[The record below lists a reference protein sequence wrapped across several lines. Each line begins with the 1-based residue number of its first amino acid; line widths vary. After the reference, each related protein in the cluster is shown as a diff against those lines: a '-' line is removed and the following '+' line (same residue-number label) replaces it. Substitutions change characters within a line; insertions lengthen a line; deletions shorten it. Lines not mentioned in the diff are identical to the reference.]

1 MSATCAVEKVR
12 ALHDR
17 LLTEVEARVA
27 GDDRPALAP
36 GYQGR
41 LFAPAGDRGPCW
53 WRVVDAA
60 GTRQGASRHLVM
72 VVGQARALA
81 MTDGRAWI
89 VTSDDDA
96 VTVTY
101 DGDHFAVVP
110 CGPGWSATAQ
120 RILAKHGLE
129 RSN

>member
-1 MSATCAVEKVR
+1 MSATHTADTVG
-12 ALHDR
+12 ALHDH
-17 LLTEVEARVA
+17 LPSEVEALVA

-60 GTRQGASRHLVM
+60 GTRQPASRHMVM

-81 MTDGRAWI
+81 ITDGRAWI

-101 DGDHFAVVP
+101 DGERFAVVP
-110 CGPGWSATAQ
+110 RGPGWPATAQ

>member
-1 MSATCAVEKVR
+1 MSANTGC
-12 ALHDR
+12 L
-17 LLTEVEARVA
+17 
-27 GDDRPALAP
+27 RPGPAP

-41 LFAPAGDRGPCW
+41 LFAPAGEVGPCW

-60 GTRQGASRHLVM
+60 GTRQAATRQLVL

-81 MTDGRAWI
+81 MADGQAWI
-89 VTSDDDA
+89 VGSDDDA
-96 VTVTY
+96 VRVTY
-101 DGDHFAVVP
+101 DGTRFSVVP
-110 CGPGWSATAQ
+110 CGPGWPATTQ

>member
-1 MSATCAVEKVR
+1 M
-12 ALHDR
+12 
-17 LLTEVEARVA
+17 
-27 GDDRPALAP
+27 RPGLAP

-41 LFAPAGDRGPCW
+41 LFAPAVDGPYW

-60 GTRQGASRHLVM
+60 GARQVATRNPVM

-81 MTDGRAWI
+81 MADGRAWI
-89 VTSDDDA
+89 VAIDDES
-96 VTVTY
+96 VSVTY
-101 DGDHFAVVP
+101 DGTSFLVVP
-110 CGPGWSATAQ
+110 GGPGWPATTQ

>member
-1 MSATCAVEKVR
+1 MSATHNADEVR
-12 ALHDR
+12 PPHDHLLAEIEAL
-17 LLTEVEARVA
+17 AA

-41 LFAPAGDRGPCW
+41 LFAPAGHRGPCW

-60 GTRQGASRHLVM
+60 GTRQAASRHLVM

-81 MTDGRAWI
+81 MADGRAWI

-101 DGDHFAVVP
+101 GGDRFAVVP